1 MSAIGPPSRP
11 LDYYKWYWRDWRAN
25 RKVQRM
31 SYVERGIYR
40 ELLDECWA
48 EGSIPAS
55 IEELA
60 EICGC
65 SKEVMAEAW
74 QVLSNCFTPIENRF
88 INDKIESLRTEK
100 DRERLAKSSAGR
112 KGGISKST
120 GRRGSK
126 ATVKQDLASAKQLP
140 EDAKLLSY
148 RREEKR
154 REDIYG
160 QEGPISGLKK
170 PQPKAAVLDGF
181 DEFWSRYPRKVSK
194 SEAMKAWAKL
204 KPDED
209 LRDRIAS
216 AIAKQ
221 KESTGWTKDEGRF
234 IPHAST
240 WLNQRRWEDEVESTG
255 FDWDEALRGAA

>member
-31 SYVERGIYR
+31 SYVERGLYR

-55 IEELA
+55 IEKLA

-65 SKEVMAEAW
+65 QKEVMAEAW

-140 EDAKLLSY
+140 EDAKLLPY

-154 REDIYG
+154 REDIRAQDDAKAPVAPQVADLLPG
-160 QEGPISGLKK
+160 VDPEVLKDFVSLRKKLRAPITPVAAKGLIREAEKAGITLTQALTICCERSWRGFNADWLKDKK
-170 PQPKAAVLDGF
+170 AKS
-181 DEFWSRYPRKVSK
+181 DE
-194 SEAMKAWAKL
+194 
-204 KPDED
+204 
-209 LRDRIAS
+209 
-216 AIAKQ
+216 
-221 KESTGWTKDEGRF
+221 
-234 IPHAST
+234 
-240 WLNQRRWEDEVESTG
+240 